1 LPASLYLPLDFDL
14 VLLCHIFLPFEQ
26 VGYCFLPLSSKP
38 QYSLLFMSKINKT
51 LRYFRPV
58 KKPPKS
64 MQERAEQAALEE
76 VHYLNGDTQKL
87 LNQVMDDLKLN
98 EKQKEKVATFTSGQ
112 KMLCGYFIF
121 YLDSLIMFWFIIS
134 FYFNV

>member
-1 LPASLYLPLDFDL
+1 
-14 VLLCHIFLPFEQ
+14 
-26 VGYCFLPLSSKP
+26 
-38 QYSLLFMSKINKT
+38 
-51 LRYFRPV
+51 
-58 KKPPKS
+58 